1 MNPALYPRAGELGAN
16 VFSFSVVSSGSGLTT
31 KGTLSQREIFV
42 GRSKKCQ
49 LVLRDDTVSGVHC
62 RLVAIEGGA
71 IVIDEGSTNG
81 TWLNGEL
88 VVQPTVMTADDEL
101 RVGPFL
107 LMVQSLVG
115 GANSGSPRVRVQRA
129 QRPTPPPASE
139 LPPPAERPQT
149 VELSTDLQISQA
161 QIFWRLLG
169 FEKPGTLEQA
179 RAAYQARVGECR
191 PDTVSEINPQLR
203 ALAEQ
208 RLREVEFAWE
218 YIQRLLRKAQTAA

>member
-1 MNPALYPRAGELGAN
+1 M
-16 VFSFSVVSSGSGLTT
+16 FTFSVVLSGSGVST

-62 RLVAIEGGA
+62 RLIAIEGGA

-88 VVQPTVMTADDEL
+88 VSQPTVLTAEDEL

-107 LMVQSLVG
+107 LMVQSLIG
-115 GANSGSPRVRVQRA
+115 GANAANPRGRMDRSR
-129 QRPTPPPASE
+129 RPA
-139 LPPPAERPQT
+139 LPPVSQLPPLAERPRIK
-149 VELSTDLQISQA
+149 EFSTDLQVSQA
-161 QIFWRLLG
+161 QVFWRLLG

-179 RAAYQARVGECR
+179 RAAYHARVDECR
-191 PDTVSEINPQLR
+191 LDTVSELNPHLR

-208 RLREVEFAWE
+208 RIREITFAWE
-218 YIQRLLRKAQTAA
+218 YIQRLLRKSQRAA